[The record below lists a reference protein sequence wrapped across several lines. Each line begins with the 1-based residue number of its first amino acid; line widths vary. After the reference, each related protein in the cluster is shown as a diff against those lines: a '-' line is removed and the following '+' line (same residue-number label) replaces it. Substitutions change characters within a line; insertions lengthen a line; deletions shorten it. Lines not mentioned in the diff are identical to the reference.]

1 MREFRILALI
11 VGLGLGSMA
20 PSLVMADHGENNVNV
35 SCTSPPATAPVDGG
49 TVLVDVNCLIDAPN
63 ASSNYRITG
72 SADNLMTPNTT
83 FLNKNLSVLSA
94 TRQPNVNSPDGSV
107 TSISGTSNGF
117 TAQLTTS
124 SSPKTLRFQYQV
136 TTTNHTPAGTY
147 TSLLN
152 PPAYRYQICTTPSCS
167 QQSFSG
173 IAIAPLSITIPSA
186 PVTVNCAS
194 SPINAAP
201 GGGTFDLDIVCTVSG
216 GNPASFSPSGQNTFS
231 PATVTL
237 SNGSTNLTATLQSA
251 VTSPDGSVSGLVGT
265 ASEGFTGN
273 INTIPAKVQA
283 RYTGTTL
290 NTTPAG
296 TYTSAPVL
304 FTWSTI

>member
-1 MREFRILALI
+1 MRKLRILVLI
-11 VGLGLGSMA
+11 VGLGLGIGM
-20 PSLVMADHGENNVNV
+20 PTFVRGDTV
-35 SCTSPPATAPVDGG
+35 SVTCTSPATTAPVGG
-49 TVLVDVNCLIDAPN
+49 GAFLVDVNCLINAPDAG
-63 ASSNYRITG
+63 SSYRITD
-72 SADNLMTPNTT
+72 SVNNMMFPAMTTLTQHSNILT
-83 FLNKNLSVLSA
+83 A
-94 TRQPNVNSPDGSV
+94 TRQPQVTSPDGSV
-107 TSISGTSNGF
+107 TSIAGTSSGF
-117 TAQLTTS
+117 TAQPTTS
-124 SSPKTLRFQYQV
+124 SSPKTLRFQYLV
-136 TTTNHTPAGTY
+136 TTTGYTPAGTY

-186 PVTVNCAS
+186 PITVSCAS
-194 SPINAAP
+194 SPVNAAP
-201 GGGTFDLDIVCTVSG
+201 GGGTFDLDIVFTVSG

-231 PATVTL
+231 PATITL
-237 SNGSTNLTATLQSA
+237 SNGSTNLTATLQST
-251 VTSPDGSVSGLVGT
+251 VTSPDGSVSDLAGT
-265 ASEGFTGN
+265 ASGGFTGN
-273 INTIPAKVQA
+273 INTLPAKVQA